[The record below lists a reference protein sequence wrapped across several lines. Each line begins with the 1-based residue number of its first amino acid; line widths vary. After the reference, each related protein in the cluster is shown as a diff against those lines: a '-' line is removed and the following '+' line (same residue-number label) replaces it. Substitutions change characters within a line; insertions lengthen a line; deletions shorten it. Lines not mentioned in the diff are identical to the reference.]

1 MRITMMPY
9 SAIIVEG
16 TAERIIMQRLL
27 QANYLIISNT
37 ELLGRKILHTR
48 NAKLFAKQYLSHS
61 FEEKVQLYRILD
73 SKKEVFKL
81 PKAYEQKV
89 QVINVLTTPE
99 IEMLLICSE
108 GLLSTF
114 KQINGKKPSNFMKDK
129 LHLNVKTTT
138 FNEHY
143 WSADKIVKAVI
154 DYHRTSATKNE
165 FGIYNLLRPDVIK
178 LVQRSIK

>member
-1 MRITMMPY
+1 MPY

-16 TAERIIMQRLL
+16 TAEKIIMQCLL
-27 QANYLIISNT
+27 QANYLRISNN

-61 FEEKVQLYRILD
+61 FEEKVRLYRILD

-89 QVINVLTTPE
+89 TVTNVLTTPE

-108 GLLSTF
+108 GLLLAF
-114 KQINGKKPSNFMKDK
+114 KRINGKKPSDFMKDQ
-129 LHLNVKTTT
+129 LHLNVKTTA
-138 FNEHY
+138 FNDHY
-143 WSADKIVKAVI
+143 WDADKIVKAVI
-154 DYHRTSATKNE
+154 DYHRTSGTKNE
-165 FGIYNLLRPDVIK
+165 FEIYDLLRPDVIK
-178 LVQRSIK
+178 RFQNYTK